1 MNPTPDDGLIHL
13 SSPYS
18 VDETVRR
25 LETALQSKGITI
37 FCRIDHSSE
46 AEKIGIKMHPTRLF
60 LVGSPKSGTPLM
72 LAAPTVAIDLP
83 LKVLIWESADFRV
96 WLSFNSPEYLQRRH
110 KFSPDLLPNIAGI
123 GALLQTVVVS

>member
-1 MNPTPDDGLIHL
+1 MNPLSDDGLIHL

-18 VDETVRR
+18 VDETAQR
-25 LETALQSKGITI
+25 LESALRSKEITI
-37 FCRIDHSSE
+37 FCHVDHSVE
-46 AEKIGIKMHPTRLF
+46 ADRVGMKMHPTKLF

-72 LAAPTVAIDLP
+72 LAAPTLAIDLP

-110 KFSPDLLPNIAGI
+110 KFPAELLPNIASL
-123 GALLQTVVVS
+123 GALLHTVVAT